1 MTFHTPE
8 GYNERMTELL
18 SRPMFW
24 VSTIILFAS
33 ATAFV
38 VFAWPRQAEAG
49 ALSNVSVQDLH
60 AAAGQGA
67 LVLDVREPHE
77 FAEGR
82 VPGSLLVPLASVPS
96 RADEFAKDEPVYIVC
111 RSGNRSLVAA
121 EGLVAAGYSDVRNVQ
136 GGMIAWEGAGLP
148 IER

>member
-1 MTFHTPE
+1 MTALF
-8 GYNERMTELL
+8 
-18 SRPMFW
+18 SRPSFW
-24 VSTIILFAS
+24 VSTIILLAS
-33 ATAFV
+33 AVAFV

-60 AAAGQGA
+60 AAAEQGA

-82 VPGSLLVPLASVPS
+82 VPGSLLVPLATVPS
-96 RADEFAKDEPVYIVC
+96 RAGEFTKDEPVYIVC

-121 EGLVAAGYSDVRNVQ
+121 ETLVAAGYRDVRNVQ
-136 GGMIAWEGAGLP
+136 GGMIAWESEGLP

>member
-1 MTFHTPE
+1 
-8 GYNERMTELL
+8 MTELL
-18 SRPMFW
+18 SRPVFW
-24 VSTIILFAS
+24 VSTIILLAS
-33 ATAFV
+33 AVAFV
-38 VFAWPRQAEAG
+38 ALAWPRQAEAG

-60 AAAGQGA
+60 AAGQGA
-67 LVLDVREPHE
+67 LVLDVREPYE

-82 VPGSLLVPLASVPS
+82 VPGSLLVPLATVPS

-121 EGLVAAGYSDVRNVQ
+121 EALVAAGYSDVRNVQ

>member
-1 MTFHTPE
+1 
-8 GYNERMTELL
+8 MTELL
-18 SRPMFW
+18 SRPVFW
-24 VSTIILFAS
+24 VSTIILLAS
-33 ATAFV
+33 AVAFV
-38 VFAWPRQAEAG
+38 ALAWPRQAEVG

-60 AAAGQGA
+60 AAGQGA
-67 LVLDVREPHE
+67 LVLDVREPYE

-82 VPGSLLVPLASVPS
+82 VPGSLLVPLATVPS

-121 EGLVAAGYSDVRNVQ
+121 EALVAAGYSDVRNVQ